1 MCDYMQIERTISTK
15 MLQWKDA
22 TNRLPLIIEGA
33 RQTGKTWVVHD
44 FGKRHFEH
52 VAYFNF
58 ERDLELS
65 VLFESTKS
73 VERIISQLVFHT
85 NVPVKPE
92 STLIVFDEIQECNS
106 ALNALKYFSE
116 DAPEYAVVAAGSLLG
131 VALSKGDSFPVG
143 KVQIEKM
150 YPVSFKEFLAI
161 DQPELYAF
169 VESLNTIEPLP
180 QITLNKLEESLN
192 RYMLTGGMPK
202 VVSDFLDQMST
213 QQVEDNLQ
221 NILTAYTLDFSKH
234 VAGKDIPRIADIWR
248 SVPSQLSRENRKFLY
263 RLVKTG
269 ARAREY
275 EDALLWL
282 QHAGLIYRVFAISK
296 PHLPV
301 SAYDDLS
308 AFKIFVSDIG
318 LLRKMAQLPAE
329 VIITENPI
337 FTEFKGAMTENYV
350 LQSLVTQYE
359 VMPRYWTSSGR
370 AEVDFVIQD
379 GVQVIPIEVK
389 SSFNVAGKSLSV
401 YNELYHP
408 DLRIR
413 YSSRNLHRDGNLL
426 NIPLSLADWTNRLI
440 SLSLIS

>member
-1 MCDYMQIERTISTK
+1 MCDIMRIERNITTK

-33 RQTGKTWVVHD
+33 RQIGKTWVMLD
-44 FGKRHFEH
+44 FGKRYFEY

-65 VLFESTKS
+65 ALFESTKS

-85 NVPVKPE
+85 NVPIRPE
-92 STLIVFDEIQECNS
+92 STLIIFDEIQECNS
-106 ALNALKYFSE
+106 ALNTLKYFSE
-116 DAPEYAVVAAGSLLG
+116 DAPEYAVMAAGSLLG

-143 KVQIEKM
+143 KVHFEKM
-150 YPVSFKEFLAI
+150 YPISFKEFLAV
-161 DQPELYAF
+161 DQPDMYEFA
-169 VESLNTIEPLP
+169 ESLNAIEHLP
-180 QITLNKLEESLN
+180 QVVLNKLEESLN

-202 VVSDFLDQMST
+202 VVSDFLDQGGA
-213 QQVEDNLQ
+213 QEVETNLQ
-221 NILTAYTLDFSKH
+221 NILAAYTLDFSKH
-234 VAGKDIPRIADIWR
+234 AAAKDIPRIAEIWK

-263 RLVKTG
+263 KLVKTG

-296 PHLPV
+296 PHLPI

-329 VIITENPI
+329 VIVTENPI
-337 FTEFKGAMTENYV
+337 FSEFKGAMTENYV
-350 LQSLVTQYE
+350 LQSLVTQYD
-359 VMPRYWTSSGR
+359 VMPRYWASSGR
-370 AEVDFVIQD
+370 AEVDFVVQD
-379 GVQVIPIEVK
+379 NMRVIPIEVK
-389 SSFNVAGKSLSV
+389 SSLSIAGKSLSI
-401 YNELYHP
+401 YDDLFHP
-408 DLRIR
+408 ELRIR

-426 NIPLSLADWTNRLI
+426 NIPLSLSDWTNKLI
-440 SLSLIS
+440 